1 MQKVTDTKIEL
12 TRGDTFKAQVVMV
25 KYGEEYTPQ
34 DGDTIRFA
42 LKRPNMDGMRS
53 EYSDENPLI
62 EKVIPNDTLILRLE
76 PSDTKPL
83 GFGEYVYDIE
93 ITFADGDV
101 DTFIN
106 NAQFVLVPEVL

>member
-34 DGDTIRFA
+34 DGDTIR
-42 LKRPNMDGMRS
+42 LYN
-53 EYSDENPLI
+53 N
-62 EKVIPNDTLILRLE
+62 EKVIPNDTLSLRLE